1 MNQITIDEIIKRALI
16 EDMNYGD
23 ITTESLGLV
32 ERQIGAKLRA
42 KESGTL
48 SGLEV
53 FKRVFEL
60 VDAEI
65 EVTLHYGDGE
75 VVRQGDEVAYL
86 RGSAISVLKA
96 ERTALNLLQR
106 MSGIATI
113 TAKYVEAV
121 RPFSSRIVDT
131 RKTAPGLRL
140 LDKQAVL
147 HGGGYNHRFNL
158 SDAVMIKD
166 NHIRAVGSILEAV
179 RQARAVI
186 PHTMRIE
193 VEVESLK
200 ELEEAIDAGADIVM
214 LDNMTGDVM
223 EEAVKINR
231 GRVILEA
238 SGNVT
243 LKTVEKIAQTGV
255 DVISVGALTHS
266 VKAMD
271 LSLKFDL

>member
-23 ITTESLGLV
+23 ITTESLGIV
-32 ERQIGAKLRA
+32 ERQISAKLRA

-86 RGSAISVLKA
+86 RGSAISVLEA

>member
-1 MNQITIDEIIKRALI
+1 MNQITIDEIIKRALV

-214 LDNMTGDVM
+214 LDNMAGDVM

>member
-86 RGSAISVLKA
+86 RGRAISVLKA